1 MWCSEVWIGVKAIAG
16 GEKWLDLLSGV
27 VFEGDLFATRLQRRP
42 LEVGHTPALVDEEM
56 VGDAGDDILGALGV
70 DFFGGEVDRVARDA
84 QVFLEALVD
93 CLASTNVKT
102 Q

>member
-1 MWCSEVWIGVKAIAG
+1 
-16 GEKWLDLLSGV
+16 
-27 VFEGDLFATRLQRRP
+27 
-42 LEVGHTPALVDEEM
+42 M

-70 DFFGGEVDRVARDA
+70 DFLGGEVDRVARDA